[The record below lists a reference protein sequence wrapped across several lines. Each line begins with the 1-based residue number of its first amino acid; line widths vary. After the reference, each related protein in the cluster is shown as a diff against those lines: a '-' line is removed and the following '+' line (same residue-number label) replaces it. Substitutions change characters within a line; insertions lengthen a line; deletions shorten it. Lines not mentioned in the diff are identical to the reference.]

1 MLRSV
6 GRWGVLKSMG
16 GTQIRLKGDERIPGV
31 GDFVEK
37 PMHHASAQIDRRY
50 RLRENWIVR

>member
-1 MLRSV
+1 M
-6 GRWGVLKSMG
+6 KSMG